1 MTPCGWNIQE
11 RHIDG
16 DRETAV
22 DGGLVRTLQSDGDA
36 LNWVLMTRHRA
47 VVMKNTQEG
56 ALKVDK
62 SHGT

>member
-1 MTPCGWNIQE
+1 MTPWGWNIQE

-22 DGGLVRTLQSDGDA
+22 DGGEVRTLQSDGDA
-36 LNWVLMTRHRA
+36 LNWVLMTRHRTA
-47 VVMKNTQEG
+47 VTKNTQEG
-56 ALKVDK
+56 ALKVEK

>member
-1 MTPCGWNIQE
+1 MTPWGWNIQE

-22 DGGLVRTLQSDGDA
+22 DGGEVRTLQSDGDA
-36 LNWVLMTRHRA
+36 LNWVLMTRHRTA
-47 VVMKNTQEG
+47 VTKNTPEG
-56 ALKVDK
+56 ALKVEK